1 MQTMTAIFENGVLK
15 PTSPLCLPERTEV
28 RVTIE
33 PLENDLQ
40 KAEKLASLEAL
51 WRVSKP
57 HSKHLTRDELH
68 ERR

>member
-15 PTSPLCLPERTEV
+15 PTSPLSLPERTEV
-28 RVTIE
+28 RITIE
-33 PLENDLQ
+33 PLENDPQ
-40 KAEKLASLEAL
+40 NAQKLASLEAL
-51 WRVSKP
+51 WRISRP

>member
-15 PTSPLCLPERTEV
+15 PTSPLYLPERTEV
-28 RVTIE
+28 RITIE
-33 PLENDLQ
+33 PLENDQQ

-51 WRVSKP
+51 WRISRA
-57 HSKHLTRDELH
+57 HSKHSTREELH

>member
-15 PTSPLCLPERTEV
+15 PTSPLCLPEHTEV
-28 RVTIE
+28 RITIE
-33 PLENDLQ
+33 PLANDQQ

-51 WRVSKP
+51 WRISKP